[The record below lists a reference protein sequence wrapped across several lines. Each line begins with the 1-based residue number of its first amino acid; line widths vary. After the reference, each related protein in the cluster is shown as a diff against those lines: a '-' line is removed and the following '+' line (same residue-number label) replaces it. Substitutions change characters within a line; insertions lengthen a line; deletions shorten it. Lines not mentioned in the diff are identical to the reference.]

1 MKKTISAA
9 RCLALCL
16 LAAPCLG
23 GCAVAAGVDAVV
35 GEDEEEEA
43 APTSEKRL
51 KREIRA
57 EALVAMDGFAQAG

>member
-35 GEDEEEEA
+35 GEDEEEA
-43 APTSEKRL
+43 ADE
-51 KREIRA
+51 
-57 EALVAMDGFAQAG
+57 